1 MTRSQLHRCVL
12 AGLALF
18 TGMACDPATRRVAV
32 ASISVTPTGQSLV
45 VGAQL
50 QLSAV
55 ALDANGTPLTG
66 RPITWLSNPTAL
78 ATVSSAGLVSAHGA
92 GSVVITASSEGR
104 NAAITIAVILPP
116 VATVTISPAADTL
129 VNGSMAPLNVVLRDA
144 AGVALVGRV
153 VTWTTMHA
161 AVATVN
167 ASGIVTATGLGIT
180 SIVATSEGRQG
191 SSSILVVATFPPPV
205 IGSVSP
211 ATLVPG
217 ATATISGSGF
227 AAIASENIVTIRG
240 VNAPV
245 VSVSPT
251 SIAVLVPCVQ
261 SGTVSIVVSVPGSA
275 GTQRSHPLLAA
286 QRTLGVGASVILTD
300 NASSLC
306 NELVTAGASARYL
319 VTVFS
324 AATSQNTLTDLELGG
339 NGPAPAALS
348 AEIFAPR
355 AITAPPRAIPQT
367 VGSAIDRARDAD
379 HWEMLERNRADYE
392 RLRAIPVPRG
402 AAAARVDAD
411 PVPDVGAMRTLYYVR
426 GTSCSDSTNIIRGK
440 AIRVGTRS
448 IIWEDSANVMQSAG
462 NGELAGYFDRLGQ
475 IFDQEQYE
483 SVRAH
488 YGDPLLRDAATD
500 ADGMV
505 HMVFTQRL
513 VGSGAVAYVTSCD
526 QFPRSSAPGSN
537 FGQFFYGLVPTVA
550 GSNIGSTSAADGW
563 FYFMA
568 RTIVHEVKHIAS
580 HSARVANG
588 APSYEQSWLEEGTA
602 RHAEELWVRGS
613 LHRVPWKG
621 NTGYGTAASGGIYCD
636 FHPADLTCNAGD
648 PLRRPSYGMRRQFNE
663 IREKL
668 LAPWNW
674 SPYGDATGQSGS
686 VFYQTT
692 WSLVRYAIDRF
703 GTSDAAFL
711 TALNNATTNGVT
723 NLSAVTGVPMDRL
736 IGGWGLALY
745 ADDYPGLAASALDL
759 QFPTWD
765 LRSIYAG
772 LNAAPSWTSR
782 WPAPFPIAPL
792 VLPYG
797 AFTTTQLGVR
807 GGSHV
812 YFEFVGGV
820 SGTQLLHL
828 RAPGGDTASPN
839 LRIAIARLP

>member
-1 MTRSQLHRCVL
+1 MTRSLTRGRML
-12 AGLALF
+12 TGLALLA
-18 TGMACDPATRRVAV
+18 GVACDSATRRISV
-32 ASISVTPTGQSLV
+32 ASLAVTSTGQSLL
-45 VGAQL
+45 VGASM
-50 QLSAV
+50 QLSAA
-55 ALDANGTPLTG
+55 ALDANGAPLAG
-66 RPITWLSNPTAL
+66 RPIAWQSNPTTL
-78 ATVSSAGLVSAHGA
+78 ATVSSAGLVSAHA
-92 GSVVITASSEGR
+92 VGSVVITASSEGR
-104 NAAITIAVILPP
+104 SAAITIAVILPP
-116 VATVTISPAADTL
+116 VATVTVSPAVDTL
-129 VNGSMAPLNVVLRDA
+129 VNGTMAPLTVVLRDV

-153 VTWTTMHA
+153 VTWSTLNA
-161 AVATVN
+161 AVANVN
-167 ASGIVTATGLGIT
+167 ASGLVTATGLGNTTI
-180 SIVATSEGRQG
+180 IATSEGQQG
-191 SSSILVVATFPPPV
+191 TSNILVVATAPPPV

-217 ATATISGSGF
+217 ATATINGSGF
-227 AAIASENIVTIRG
+227 AAIAGENIVTIRG
-240 VNAPV
+240 VPASV
-245 VSVSPT
+245 LSVSPT
-251 SIAVLVPCVQ
+251 SLDLLVPCVQ
-261 SGTVSIVVSVPGSA
+261 SGTVSIVVSASGSSGA
-275 GTQRSHPLLAA
+275 QRSHPLLAV
-286 QRTLGVGASVILTD
+286 QRVLGVGESVILTD
-300 NASSLC
+300 HVSSLC
-306 NELVTAGASARYL
+306 NELVTTGSRARYL
-319 VTVFS
+319 LTVFS

-339 NGPAPAALS
+339 NGPAPAALT
-348 AEIFAPR
+348 AEMFAPP
-355 AITAPPRAIPQT
+355 AITAPRRTVPQL
-367 VGSAIDRARDAD
+367 VGTAIDRARDAD

-392 RLRAIPVPRG
+392 RLRAIPVPRD
-402 AAAARVDAD
+402 AAARIASD
-411 PVPDVGAMRTLYYVR
+411 PVPELGAMRTLYYVR

-448 IIWEDSANVMQSAG
+448 IIWEDSANVLQSAS
-462 NGELAGYFDRLGQ
+462 NGDLAGYFNRLGQ

-483 SVRAH
+483 SVRAN
-488 YGDPLLRDAATD
+488 YGDPLLRDAVTD

-526 QFPRSSAPGSN
+526 QFPRSSSPGSN
-537 FGQFFYGLVPTVA
+537 FGQFFYGLVPTLA
-550 GSNIGSTSAADGW
+550 GSNLGSTSAADGW

-602 RHAEELWVRGS
+602 RHAEELWVRES
-613 LHRVPWKG
+613 LHRVPWKA

-636 FHPADLTCNAGD
+636 FHPADLTCNAAD

-703 GTSDAAFL
+703 GASDASFL
-711 TALNNATTNGVT
+711 TALNSATVNGIT
-723 NLSAVTGVPMDRL
+723 NLSAVAGVPMDRL

-745 ADDYPGLAASALDL
+745 ADDYPGLSASALDL

-765 LRSIYAG
+765 MRSIYAG

-782 WPAPFPIAPL
+782 WSTPFPILPL
-792 VLPYG
+792 ALPYG
-797 AFTTTQLGVR
+797 AFTTLQLGVR

-812 YFEFVGGV
+812 YYEFAGAV

-828 RAPGGDTASPN
+828 RAPGGGTASPN